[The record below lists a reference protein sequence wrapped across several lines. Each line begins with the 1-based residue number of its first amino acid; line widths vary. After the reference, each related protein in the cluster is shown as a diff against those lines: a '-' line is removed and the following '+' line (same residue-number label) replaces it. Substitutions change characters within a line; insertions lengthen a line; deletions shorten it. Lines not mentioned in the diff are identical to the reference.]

1 MLATRGG
8 RPRLR
13 RSIERFPAPDGTLYL
28 LQGGHRDAL
37 ALPELPDR
45 QRALLAGLDGSRTVD
60 GLAELHPE
68 LTADEVT
75 GTLDQLGELG
85 LIEDAGADSD
95 WLDDGERDRYD
106 RQLEYFGELAA
117 GSVSRAACQARLREA
132 RVVVIG
138 LGGLGAWALWALAA
152 AGIGRLVGVDGD
164 VVEHS
169 NLNRQ
174 TLYRE
179 EDLGRPKALATARTI
194 AAFNSA
200 ISFEPI
206 RGGSRARTRWPPSWP
221 APTSSSRRPTGR
233 PTGSAAG
240 STSCCADAGV
250 PHVGASQF
258 PPLIRVGPTF
268 VPGAPRLPRCL
279 EESARADDP
288 LFDELA
294 AWRQQADTFAA
305 TFAPACALIGGVLSS
320 DVIHHI
326 TGLAEPSTLGTSL
339 VIDIRTLEQH
349 RVAVEAV
356 PGCADL
362 LGLASLGC
370 WRSTSRPSW
379 ARARSGTGAT
389 ACWCR
394 STCSP
399 AGCF

>member
-1 MLATRGG
+1 MLATRGET
-8 RPRLR
+8 RLR

-28 LQGGHRDAL
+28 LRGGHRDAL

-68 LTADEVT
+68 LTANEVT
-75 GTLDQLGELG
+75 DTLDQLGELG
-85 LIEDAGADSD
+85 LIEDAEADSD
-95 WLDDGERDRYD
+95 WLDAGEQERYD

-117 GSVSRAACQARLREA
+117 GARLASRLQARLREA

-152 AGIGRLVGVDGD
+152 AGVGQLVGVDGD

-179 EDLGRPKALATARTI
+179 EDLGRPKALAAAGTI
-194 AAFNSA
+194 AAFNSG

-206 RGGSRARTRWPPSWP
+206 SRRLESPAEVAAVVARADFVVEAADWPPYRL
-221 APTSSSRRPTGR
+221 SRWINT
-233 PTGSAAG
+233 
-240 STSCCADAGV
+240 CCADAGV

-268 VPGAPRLPRCL
+268 VPGTRGCLECL
-279 EESARADDP
+279 EESARANDP

-294 AWRQQADTFAA
+294 AWRQRADTFAA

-326 TGLAEPSTLGTSL
+326 TGLAEPATLGASL
-339 VIDIRTLEQH
+339 LIDIRTLEQR
-349 RVAVEAV
+349 RVAVEPV
-356 PGCADL
+356 PGCAV
-362 LGLASLGC
+362 
-370 WRSTSRPSW
+370 
-379 ARARSGTGAT
+379 
-389 ACWCR
+389 
-394 STCSP
+394 CSD
-399 AGCF
+399 

>member
-1 MLATRGG
+1 VLATRGG

-13 RSIERFPAPDGTLYL
+13 RSIERFPASDGTLYL
-28 LQGGHRDAL
+28 LQGGRPRDAL
-37 ALPELPDR
+37 ALPDLPAC
-45 QRALLAGLDGSRTVD
+45 QRALLDGLDGSRTLD

-85 LIEDAGADSD
+85 LIEDAAGDSD
-95 WLDDGERDRYD
+95 WLDDAEQDRYD

-117 GSVSRAACQARLREA
+117 GRLSRAACQARLRDA

-152 AGIGRLVGVDGD
+152 AGVGRLVGVDGD
-164 VVEHS
+164 VVERS

-179 EDLGRPKALATARTI
+179 EDVGRPKAVAAARTL
-194 AAFNSA
+194 AAFNSG

-206 RGGSRARTRWPPSWP
+206 PRRLEGPDDVAAVVRGADFVVEAADWPPYRL
-221 APTSSSRRPTGR
+221 SRWIN
-233 PTGSAAG
+233 A
-240 STSCCADAGV
+240 CCADARV

-268 VPGAPRLPRCL
+268 VPGAPGCL
-279 EESARADDP
+279 GCVEESARASDP

-320 DVIHHI
+320 DVIHHV
-326 TGLAEPSTLGTSL
+326 TGLAEPATLGASL
-339 VIDIRTLEQH
+339 VIDIRTLEQR
-349 RVAVEAV
+349 RVAVEPV
-356 PGCADL
+356 PGCEI
-362 LGLASLGC
+362 C
-370 WRSTSRPSW
+370 
-379 ARARSGTGAT
+379 SG
-389 ACWCR
+389 
-394 STCSP
+394 
-399 AGCF
+399 

>member
-1 MLATRGG
+1 VSASAEDREGQATGHVGRGVRQGQLARGPLPPRGLATRGG

-13 RSIERFPAPDGTLYL
+13 RSIERFPASDGTLYL
-28 LQGGHRDAL
+28 LQGGHWDAL
-37 ALPELPDR
+37 ALPDLPDR
-45 QRALLAGLDGSRTVD
+45 QRALLDGLDGSRTLD

-85 LIEDAGADSD
+85 LIEDAAGDDD
-95 WLDDGERDRYD
+95 WLDDAEQERYD

-117 GSVSRAACQARLREA
+117 GRVSRAACQARLRDA

-152 AGIGRLVGVDGD
+152 AGVGRLVGVDGD
-164 VVEHS
+164 VVERS

-179 EDLGRPKALATARTI
+179 EDVGRPKALASARTI
-194 AAFNSA
+194 AAFNSE
-200 ISFEPI
+200 ISFEAISQRLEGPDEVAAVVA
-206 RGGSRARTRWPPSWP
+206 GADFVVEAADWPPYRL
-221 APTSSSRRPTGR
+221 SRWIN
-233 PTGSAAG
+233 A
-240 STSCCADAGV
+240 CCADAGV

-268 VPGAPRLPRCL
+268 VPGVRGCLGCL
-279 EESARADDP
+279 EESARAHDP

-305 TFAPACALIGGVLSS
+305 TFAPACALIGGVLSG

-326 TGLAEPSTLGTSL
+326 TGLAEPATLGASL
-339 VIDIRTLEQH
+339 LIDIRTLEQR
-349 RVAVEAV
+349 RVAVEPV
-356 PGCADL
+356 PGCTI
-362 LGLASLGC
+362 C
-370 WRSTSRPSW
+370 
-379 ARARSGTGAT
+379 SG
-389 ACWCR
+389 
-394 STCSP
+394 
-399 AGCF
+399 

>member
-1 MLATRGG
+1 VLATRGG

-13 RSIERFPAPDGTLYL
+13 RSIERFPASDGTLYL

-37 ALPELPDR
+37 ALPDLPDR
-45 QRALLAGLDGSRTVD
+45 QRALLAGLDGSRTLD

-164 VVEHS
+164 VVERS

-179 EDLGRPKALATARTI
+179 EDVGRPKALATARTI

-200 ISFEPI
+200 ISFEAIP
-206 RGGSRARTRWPPSWP
+206 RRLEGPNEVAAVVAGADFVVEAADWPPYRL
-221 APTSSSRRPTGR
+221 SRWIN
-233 PTGSAAG
+233 
-240 STSCCADAGV
+240 SCCADAGV

-268 VPGAPRLPRCL
+268 VPGARGCLGCL
-279 EESARADDP
+279 EESARARDP

-294 AWRQQADTFAA
+294 AWRQQANTFAA

-326 TGLAEPSTLGTSL
+326 TGLAEPSKLGTSL

-356 PGCADL
+356 PGCAI
-362 LGLASLGC
+362 C
-370 WRSTSRPSW
+370 
-379 ARARSGTGAT
+379 SG
-389 ACWCR
+389 
-394 STCSP
+394 
-399 AGCF
+399 